1 MGKVRQV
8 AKGVLHMAICSLA
21 DVEDHIRMHR

>member
-8 AKGVLHMAICSLA
+8 ATGVLHMAICSLA
-21 DVEDHIRMHR
+21 DMEDYVTMP